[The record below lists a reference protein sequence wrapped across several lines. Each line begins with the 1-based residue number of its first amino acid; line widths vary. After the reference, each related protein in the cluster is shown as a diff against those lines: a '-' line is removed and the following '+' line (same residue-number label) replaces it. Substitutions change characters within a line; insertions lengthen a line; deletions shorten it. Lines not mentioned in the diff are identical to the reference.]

1 MCRVGDLPVA
11 TAGLLMKPAAFYE
24 RGRSFVEISCVWQ
37 ETLWMMKHD
46 LPWPLSLER
55 LRAASWRPRAA
66 PHERAAILLTPPSLD
81 LRSELASLAALLK
94 QAAPDDIVVTLN
106 VAQLLADR
114 CSPSRAM
121 LQALLNRT
129 GDEGWLTWM
138 RQRVSPGLAG
148 RSWLFQRTDL
158 SRPGAARVAAALA
171 RGDFGALDALLAYD
185 NPLPSHQEGESYV
198 APEEPLSEQ
207 DARALLVF
215 LLASARPPRR
225 SCWVILDGLEACLCG
240 GGRLSSGFRSGL
252 QAWWRHMQR
261 LDGVILLSSCWSQ
274 ARPLLGS
281 VDRGLARLCLSPDAE
296 LRRASLA
303 CGDAAEVSSATS
315 PTLQGPSVARLGV
328 SLARGLSLNP
338 PQRLEDED
346 VWCLQ
351 GQGRR
356 ALLVWPSQARH
367 PARHVL
373 RLTADLVE
381 GLSGYGPA
389 LVLVPDWA
397 WGQECVMSRSALR
410 RAFPVLRWA
419 ALTTSAAHE
428 LCDADTVE
436 ESWWGALEALWE
448 IKA

>member
-1 MCRVGDLPVA
+1 
-11 TAGLLMKPAAFYE
+11 
-24 RGRSFVEISCVWQ
+24 
-37 ETLWMMKHD
+37 MMKHD
-46 LPWPLSLER
+46 LPWSLSLER

-66 PHERAAILLTPPSLD
+66 PHERAAILLKPPSLE
-81 LRSELASLAALLK
+81 LRSELTSLAVLLK

-121 LQALLNRT
+121 LQALLTQT
-129 GDEGWLTWM
+129 GDEGWLAWM
-138 RQRVSPGLAG
+138 RQRVPPGLAG

-158 SRPGAARVAAALA
+158 SRPGAARVAAALG

-198 APEEPLSEQ
+198 APEEPLAEQ

-215 LLASARPPRR
+215 LLASARSPRR
-225 SCWVILDGLEACLCG
+225 ACWVILDGLEACLCG

-252 QAWWRHMQR
+252 QVWWRQMQR
-261 LDGVILLSSCWSQ
+261 LDGVVLLSSCWSQ

-281 VDRGLARLCLSPDAE
+281 VDRGLERLCLPLDAERRRTSPD
-296 LRRASLA
+296 R
-303 CGDAAEVSSATS
+303 DAAEASSTTS
-315 PTLQGPSVARLGV
+315 PSLQGPSVTQLGV

-346 VWCLQ
+346 VWWLQ

-356 ALLVWPSQARH
+356 ALLIWPSQARH

-373 RLTADLVE
+373 RVTADLVE

-389 LVLVPDWA
+389 LVIVPDWA
-397 WGQECVMSRSALR
+397 WGRECVMSRSALR

-428 LCDADTVE
+428 LCEAATDE
-436 ESWWGALEALWE
+436 ESWWGALETWWE